1 MSVDLKLGALSAD
14 QLRDRLQSARVDQ
27 VDKSKDVTKSGGA
40 LKQEKLQ
47 DAEFKQELQKKI
59 EQKEIHPEGLKFSA
73 HAKSRLMS
81 RGIELTPDEIVRMQ
95 EAIQKMDEKGSK
107 ESLILTDKAAF
118 VVSVKNST
126 VITAVDKDSMKENVF
141 TNIDSTIMI

>member
-1 MSVDLKLGALSAD
+1 MSNDLKLGALSAD
-14 QLRDRLQSARVDQ
+14 MLRDRMANHAVDSIGKPKVDSRV
-27 VDKSKDVTKSGGA
+27 ST
-40 LKQEKLQ
+40 EKLKDQ
-47 DAEFKQELQKKI
+47 NFDSELKKSL
-59 EQKEIHPEGLKFSA
+59 ESKEELKFSA
-73 HAKSRLMS
+73 HAKSRLLS

-95 EAIQKMDEKGSK
+95 EAIQKMGEKGSK

-118 VVSVKNST
+118 VVSVKNNT

>member
-1 MSVDLKLGALSAD
+1 MSNDLKLGALSAD
-14 QLRDRLQSARVDQ
+14 ILRDRIANHAVESIGKPKVDSS
-27 VDKSKDVTKSGGA
+27 VPA
-40 LKQEKLQ
+40 EKLKDQ
-47 DAEFKQELQKKI
+47 NFDSELKKTLETTVHTKVDA
-59 EQKEIHPEGLKFSA
+59 KEELKFSA
-73 HAKSRLMS
+73 HAKSRLLS

-95 EAIQKMDEKGSK
+95 EAIQKMGEKGSK

-118 VVSVKNST
+118 VVSVKNNT